1 MLTRFAPSAFR
12 IPISR
17 VRSVTA
23 TSMMFMIPMPATM
36 SAMIP
41 ITKAAIFTPTLI
53 LLNWVIRLW
62 LLKNS
67 KLSSSPGFRPRSR
80 RRTCRVSSIAS
91 SISSGVL
98 ARTVMFTDLGKP
110 SRPTR
115 PYVFTKVETGIR
127 T

>member
-67 KLSSSPGFRPRSR
+67 KLSSWFRFRPRSR
-80 RRTCRVSSIAS
+80 RRAWRVSSIAS
-91 SISSGVL
+91 AMSCGVL
-98 ARTVMFTDLGKP
+98 ACTVMFTD
-110 SRPTR
+110 RPNPFRSTS
-115 PYVFTKVETGIR
+115 P
-127 T
+127 